1 MDFISTYLIILSVT
15 FIAMASPGPD
25 FLVTLRNALGVGR
38 ASGIATA
45 IGIGCAIFVHV
56 AYSVVGIAV
65 LISQSIIIFNI
76 IKYIGAA
83 YLIYMGA
90 MALRSKGWE
99 VTAEKVKNKTKTL
112 KRSFVEGFVTNVL
125 NPKATL
131 FFLALFTQMIKPET
145 PLSWQLI
152 YGTSIAVM
160 VMAWFSIVSVTLTQA
175 KIRAALSKVSVWID
189 RVTGV
194 MFIALGLKITMEKI
208 E

>member
-1 MDFISTYLIILSVT
+1 
-15 FIAMASPGPD
+15 MASPGPD
-25 FLVTLRNALGVGR
+25 FLITLRNALGVGR
-38 ASGIATA
+38 TSGIATA

-83 YLIYMGA
+83 YLIYMGV

-99 VTAEKVKNKTKTL
+99 MNVEKAKNKTKTL

-131 FFLALFTQMIKPET
+131 FFLALFTQVIQPET

-152 YGTSIAVM
+152 YGTSIAIM
-160 VMAWFSIVSVTLTQA
+160 VMGWFSIVSVTLTQA
-175 KIRAALSKVSVWID
+175 KIRAVLSKISVWID

-194 MFIALGLKITMEKI
+194 MFIGLGLKIATEKLN
-208 E
+208 